1 MDESKRLR
9 LSFMGYSYN
18 VGDKIVKIRKAILL
32 AALSVSAA
40 SISFGAFAQDLLDA
54 VKARG
59 TLMIGME
66 GTYPPFDY
74 RDSQGTL
81 QGFDVDVARALAA
94 KLGVKPDF
102 YTGEWS
108 GLIGGLQ
115 AGKFDVV
122 VNQVTITQKRRESL
136 DFSPPYAYSAVQ
148 VLERKDD
155 KTEYQSLDELKGKRV
170 AVTLG
175 SNFAD
180 LAKSVPG
187 IIVQTYPGMSEA
199 LSDLVGGRADAYLN
213 DRLFVPYL
221 IKTSHVPIRGGGLL
235 KNTSDAIGI
244 PFKKGNP
251 KFSAA
256 VNEALTTMKNDGTL
270 AAISKKWFGVDVAHP
285 VGN

>member
-1 MDESKRLR
+1 MK
-9 LSFMGYSYN
+9 F
-18 VGDKIVKIRKAILL
+18 KKAIFF

-40 SISFGAFAQDLLDA
+40 CVSFGAFAEDLLDTI
-54 VKARG
+54 KARG
-59 TLMIGME
+59 TLMIAME

-74 RDSQGTL
+74 RDSRGIL

-108 GLIGGLQ
+108 GLIGGVQ

-122 VNQVTITQKRRESL
+122 INQVAITQQRRQSL

-148 VLERKDD
+148 VLERKGD
-155 KTEYQSLDELKGKRV
+155 KAEYQSLDELKGKRV

-175 SNFAD
+175 SNYAD

-199 LSDLVGGRADAYLN
+199 LGDLVGGRADAYLN

-221 IKTSHVPIRGGGLL
+221 IKTSNVPVRGGGLL
-235 KNTSDAIGI
+235 KNTGDEIGI
-244 PFKKGNP
+244 PYRKGNP

-256 VNEALTTMKNDGTL
+256 IDEAITSMKKDGTL
-270 AAISKKWFGVDVAHP
+270 AAISKKWFGSDVTQP
-285 VGN
+285 IGN